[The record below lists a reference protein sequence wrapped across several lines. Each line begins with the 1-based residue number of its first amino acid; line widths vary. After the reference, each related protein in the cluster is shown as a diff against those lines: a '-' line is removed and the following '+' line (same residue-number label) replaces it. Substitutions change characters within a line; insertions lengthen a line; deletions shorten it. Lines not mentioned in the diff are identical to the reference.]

1 MSRDYI
7 YAVAR
12 VRAKELALL
21 TKQDMEQLLAC
32 KSYEEC
38 LRVLSDKGWGPAG
51 AAAEE
56 ILSSEEEKTW
66 GLMRELTD
74 DMTPFAVLLYP
85 TDFNNLKAAIKSVV
99 GNTEPHRVF
108 LSGGT
113 VEPELVLRAI
123 RERDFTL
130 LPEPLAMAAEEAY
143 PLFLETQD
151 GQLCDV
157 TIDRHCLSAVLEEGK
172 KSREAV
178 LQRYAELFCAVSN
191 IKVAVRA
198 CKTKKSL
205 PFLTS
210 ALAPCETLDTDVMAK
225 AACAGLDDLYAYL
238 LTTPYDAAVG
248 ALKASYS
255 AFEKWCDD
263 RLMALVQDQKSE
275 FFTVGPLFAYV
286 VARRSEIASVRVI
299 LSGKLNELDEDM
311 IRERVREM
319 YV

>member
-12 VRAKELALL
+12 IRAKELGLL
-21 TKQDMEQLLAC
+21 TRQDMEQLLSC
-32 KSYEEC
+32 KSYDDC
-38 LRVLSDKGWGPAG
+38 LRVLSDKGWASSTD
-51 AAAEE
+51 AEE
-56 ILSSEEEKTW
+56 LLSAEEEKTW
-66 GLMRELTD
+66 ALMRELTD
-74 DMTPFAVLLYP
+74 DMTPFALLLYP

-108 LSGGT
+108 LPGGT
-113 VEPELVLRAI
+113 VEPELILRAVK
-123 RERDFTL
+123 ERDFSL
-130 LPEPLAMAAEEAY
+130 LPKPLEAAAEEAY

-157 TIDRHCLSAVLEEGK
+157 TIDRHCLVTMTEEGK
-172 KSREAV
+172 QSREPV
-178 LQRYAELFCAVSN
+178 LQAYAELFCALSN
-191 IKVAVRA
+191 IKVSVRA
-198 CKTKKSL
+198 CKTKKPL
-205 PFLTS
+205 QFLQS
-210 ALAPCETLDTDVMAK
+210 ALAPCGTLDIELLAK

-238 LTTPYDAAVG
+238 LTTEYDAAVE
-248 ALKASYS
+248 ALKTSYS

-263 RLMALVQDQKSE
+263 KVMALVQNQKSE
-275 FFTVGPLFAYV
+275 FFTAGPLFAYV

-299 LSGKLNELDEDM
+299 LSGKLNELDDDM

>member
-12 VRAKELALL
+12 IRAKELALL
-21 TKQDMEQLLAC
+21 TRQDMEQLLGC

-38 LRVLSDKGWGPAG
+38 LRTLTDKGWGPAG
-51 AAAEE
+51 APAEE
-56 ILSSEEEKTW
+56 ILTAEEEKTW
-66 GLMRELTD
+66 ALMRELTD

-108 LSGGT
+108 LAGGT
-113 VEPELVLRAI
+113 VEPELVLRAV
-123 RERDFTL
+123 RERDFSL
-130 LPEPLAMAAEEAY
+130 LPEALAAAAEEAY
-143 PLFLETQD
+143 PLFMETQD
-151 GQLCDV
+151 SQLCDV
-157 TIDRHCLSAVLEEGK
+157 TIDRHCLLVILEEGK
-172 KSREAV
+172 RSHEAV
-178 LQRYAELFCAVSN
+178 LQEYAELFCAVSN

-198 CKTKKSL
+198 CKTRKSL
-205 PFLTS
+205 PFLRT
-210 ALAPCETLDTDVMAK
+210 ALAPCETLDTEAMAR

-238 LTTPYDAAVG
+238 TITPYDGAVE

-275 FFTVGPLFAYV
+275 FFNVGPLFAYV

>member
-1 MSRDYI
+1 MSKDYI

-12 VRAKELALL
+12 IRAKELALL
-21 TKQDMEQLLAC
+21 TRQDMEQLLSC
-32 KSYEEC
+32 KSYEDC
-38 LRVLSDKGWGPAG
+38 LRVLSDKGWSGTN
-51 AAAEE
+51 AEE

-66 GLMRELTD
+66 ALMRELTD
-74 DMTPFAVLLYP
+74 DMTPFALLLYP

-108 LSGGT
+108 LPGGT
-113 VEPELVLRAI
+113 VEPELILRAVK
-123 RERDFTL
+123 ERDFSM
-130 LPEPLAMAAEEAY
+130 LPKPLATAAEEAY

-157 TIDRHCLSAVLEEGK
+157 TIDRHCLATMAEEGK
-172 KSREAV
+172 RSRESV
-178 LQRYAELFCAVSN
+178 LQAYAELFCALSD

-198 CKTKKSL
+198 CKTKKNL
-205 PFLTS
+205 QFLQST
-210 ALAPCETLDTDVMAK
+210 LAPCETLDTEELAK

-238 LTTPYDAAVG
+238 LATKYDAAVE

-255 AFEKWCDD
+255 TFEKWCDD
-263 RLMALVQDQKSE
+263 KVMALVQDQKSE
-275 FFTVGPLFAYV
+275 FFTAGPLFAYV

-299 LSGKLNELDEDM
+299 LSGKINELDDDM